1 MVSTCCIIF
10 TPFSLAVIAM
20 VKTAVLSDHSNN
32 MNLSKRI
39 IALASGVVY
48 AVIRIGPL
56 DFEKVTR

>member
-1 MVSTCCIIF
+1 MGSTCRIIF

-32 MNLSKRI
+32 VKLSKRI
-39 IALASGVVY
+39 IALASDFVY

-56 DFEKVTR
+56 DFQKVTQ